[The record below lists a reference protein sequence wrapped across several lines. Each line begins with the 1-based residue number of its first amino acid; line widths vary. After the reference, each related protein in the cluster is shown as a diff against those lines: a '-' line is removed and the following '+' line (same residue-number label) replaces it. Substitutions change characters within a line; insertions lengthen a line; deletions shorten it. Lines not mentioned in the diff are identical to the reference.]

1 MKNLFLVATLMFGMV
16 AMGQTEKQN
25 TRRMENSEKISPEKQ
40 IDKRLAKMTE
50 TLNLTAS
57 QQKDVRK
64 LMEETQK
71 ANLIKREERKKIQEQ
86 RKMEM
91 QNQRKMYDSKMSS
104 ILNVEQKAKW
114 EKMQADKK
122 ENVKPKMEKRQR
134 KNLRRE
140 KK

>member
-1 MKNLFLVATLMFGMV
+1 MKNFFLVATLMFGMV

-25 TRRMENSEKISPEKQ
+25 MRRMENSEKISPEKQ

-91 QNQRKMYDSKMSS
+91 QNQRKIYDSKMSS
-104 ILNVEQKAKW
+104 ILNAEQKAKW

-122 ENVKPKMEKRQR
+122 ENVKAKMEKRQR